1 MPSLLQSE
9 ERVLSTLNADGTRRW
24 LTPKIS
30 AGAFWKKR
38 RVVAY
43 FLVALFVTLP
53 WLHADGRQLFFL
65 DIAHGE
71 FTLFGKTFLRTDT
84 LLLALVMITVFV
96 TIFLLTALFG
106 RVWCGWACPQTV
118 YLEFVFRPIERL
130 FDGKKN
136 KRGPLKLISALPPRV
151 RGAGKWIAYTLFS
164 FLIANTFLAYF
175 VGTEQ
180 LVEWITSSPAHH
192 PFGFGVVVFVT
203 AAMLFDFGFFRE
215 QLCIVACPYGRF
227 QSVMLDQHSLVVG
240 YDYNRGEPRGH
251 IKQKKKARSPEPAD
265 GSAVPLAV
273 MNQPGGVPAAAVDI
287 SGDPAPELGD
297 CVDCYNCVKVC
308 PTGID
313 IRDGLQMECI
323 HCTQCIDACNDVMKK
338 LGRKPGL
345 IRYTTQ
351 AALETGRWKMLRP
364 RVILYPLVLLVV
376 LSALTFVLGT
386 KSTFDAVFIRGQG
399 MPFNTLATGEI
410 SNQGRVRITNRTR
423 EPRVY
428 TVRADGVE
436 IRTESDTITVEPGET
451 FSERALLVMPRTFF
465 AGTQGHR
472 VISIEIADDQG
483 ENKVIKYKV
492 VGPVHENDEHSGDD
506 PPDDET
512 RSDG

>member
-1 MPSLLQSE
+1 MPGLLQSE

-38 RVVAY
+38 RIVAY
-43 FLVALFVTLP
+43 FLVALFVVLP

-65 DIAHGE
+65 DITHGE
-71 FTLFGKTFLRTDT
+71 FTLFGKTFIRTDT
-84 LLLALVMITVFV
+84 LLLALLMITIFV
-96 TIFLLTALFG
+96 MIFLLTALFG

-136 KRGPLKLISALPPRV
+136 KPGPLKLLSLLPPGARK
-151 RGAGKWIAYTLFS
+151 AGKWVTYALFS

-175 VGTEQ
+175 VGTDQ
-180 LVEWITSSPAHH
+180 LVEWITSSPARH

-251 IKQKKKARSPEPAD
+251 VKHKKKARTPEPPDA
-265 GSAVPLAV
+265 SAVPLKV
-273 MNQPGGVPAAAVDI
+273 VNQPGGATATAEPVDI
-287 SGDPAPELGD
+287 SSESAPELGD

-323 HCTQCIDACNDVMKK
+323 HCTQCIDACNDVMTK
-338 LGRKPGL
+338 LGRPKGL
-345 IRYTTQ
+345 IRYSTQ
-351 AALETGRWKMLRP
+351 AALETGKWKMLRP
-364 RVILYPLVLLVV
+364 RVILYPLVLLAV
-376 LSALTFVLGT
+376 LTALTFVLST
-386 KSTFDAVFIRGQG
+386 KSTFDVAFIRGQG
-399 MPFNTLATGEI
+399 MPFNTLPTGEI
-410 SNQGRVRITNRTR
+410 SNQGRIRITNRTR
-423 EPRVY
+423 EPHTY
-428 TVRADGVE
+428 TIHADGVE
-436 IRTESDTITVEPGET
+436 IRSESNPIEVEPGET
-451 FSERALLVMPRTFF
+451 FSERALVVMPRTFF

-472 VISIEIADDQG
+472 VISIEISDDQG
-483 ENKVIKYKV
+483 ERKTIKYKV
-492 VGPVHENDEHSGDD
+492 VGPVHELDEQA
-506 PPDDET
+506 PPDENADAE
-512 RSDG
+512 